1 MRNGLTLRRT
11 NERALPARGFER
23 LFDDIFLRGFPEL
36 RIGKLAFVPSLD
48 VSENDDSVVVKAE
61 VPGVSADD
69 LEITIDDGALVLSG
83 EKKNESEER
92 KEGYYRSERVF
103 GSFRRSI
110 TLPESVDPD
119 KVSGSY
125 EDGVLVVTL
134 EKTPAAKPKRVKV
147 ALKRK

>member
-1 MRNGLTLRRT
+1 M
-11 NERALPARGFER
+11 
-23 LFDDIFLRGFPEL
+23 
-36 RIGKLAFVPSLD
+36 
-48 VSENDDSVVVKAE
+48 
-61 VPGVSADD
+61 SADD
-69 LEITIDDGALVLSG
+69 LEITIDDGVLVLSG

-119 KVSGSY
+119 KVSASY

-134 EKTPAAKPKRVKV
+134 EKTPAAKPKKVKV